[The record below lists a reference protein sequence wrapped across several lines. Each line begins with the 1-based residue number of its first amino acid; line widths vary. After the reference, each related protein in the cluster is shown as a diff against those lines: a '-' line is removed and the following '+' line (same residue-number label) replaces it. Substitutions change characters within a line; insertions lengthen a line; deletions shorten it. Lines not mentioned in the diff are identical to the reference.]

1 MQRHQSVSAA
11 TRSIER
17 DGDQGA
23 LPRPLA
29 RTIPFF
35 CSTNVE
41 PLTRLDT
48 TATLK
53 PRETAA
59 GPGFGETPSPGA
71 AAAPKAI
78 LMPGRRCQHQGRPAA
93 RPASFFLLFLLSRPA
108 IRSRSEGSAL
118 NHKLLPQ
125 RWLLLLLLRSQRPLA
140 PAVPSIKPRGLCPD
154 SQGKWEENRVRA
166 EDPVSALGSP
176 SQEQAGQKTARRC
189 E

>member
-1 MQRHQSVSAA
+1 MGGDHAEDASCCKDIQSVCAA

-59 GPGFGETPSPGA
+59 GPGFGEPPSPGA
-71 AAAPKAI
+71 AAAPTAI

-93 RPASFFLLFLLSRPA
+93 RPVFLSPLSPKPASNQQPLCGIRPEPQTPPPALVAAVAGSLLC
-108 IRSRSEGSAL
+108 
-118 NHKLLPQ
+118 
-125 RWLLLLLLRSQRPLA
+125 SQRPLTLE
-140 PAVPSIKPRGLCPD
+140 VPSIKLRGLCPD
-154 SQGKWEENRVRA
+154 SQGKWKEMN
-166 EDPVSALGSP
+166 
-176 SQEQAGQKTARRC
+176 
-189 E
+189 